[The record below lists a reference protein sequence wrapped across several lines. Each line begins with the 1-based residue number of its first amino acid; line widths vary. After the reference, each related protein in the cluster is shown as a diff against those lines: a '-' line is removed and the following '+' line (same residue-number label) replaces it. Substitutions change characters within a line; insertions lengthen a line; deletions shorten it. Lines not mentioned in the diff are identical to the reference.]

1 MCGLLTAAG
10 RFRLTHQ
17 RSRVGGVSEGSGKR
31 REEKEGGGCSANL
44 QSFREKKKGGSWEKN
59 RERKEGALWKNVSN
73 AILSHNRA
81 HV

>member
-44 QSFREKKKGGSWEKN
+44 QSFRERKRKGEAGRRIEKEK
-59 RERKEGALWKNVSN
+59 RELYGRMSVMLY
-73 AILSHNRA
+73 
-81 HV
+81 